1 MSTTKKIQIL
11 RLIHDRGNLGRSYSY
26 VSAVTEKVIKT
37 VCNEIC
43 ETYYDR
49 SDGGIRGIANRS
61 IGLGYLSS
69 ISKLEKFIAE
79 NGKEKNG
86 IKVWNGGF
94 KLRCNS
100 RHEVVNEKC
109 EPMNGRSYEQWF
121 KDMGVE
127 IIDLF

>member
-1 MSTTKKIQIL
+1 MATTKKIQIL

-43 ETYYDR
+43 ETYHDR

-61 IGLGYLSS
+61 PGSGYLSS

-79 NGKEKNG
+79 NGKEKNA

-100 RHEVVNEKC
+100 RREVVNEKC